1 MNANELLFQEF
12 EKLKL
17 KFTLA
22 IDSFFDEKCQEY
34 LLNKIHNKFCLFSL
48 LLQFLK

>member
-17 KFTLA
+17 KFIRA

-34 LLNKIHNKFCLFSL
+34 LLNKIQNKFCFFSP